1 MKYLLLQLILLLSA
15 GFISGQTITDTTY
28 YDSKGAKTTKDNY
41 SYFRTVA
48 KDSEGL
54 YDAKE
59 YGKTG
64 VLQMCGKFNSL
75 DPEDRRGE
83 FKWYYENGVVSK
95 IITYKDN
102 VVTGKIRAYNSAG
115 ELSLEYILGLDDLDN
130 AKAMERKIRDFSVF
144 VSKSLKYPEKHQE
157 ECVGGKVYVRF
168 FIDIAGKVFRVSV
181 INSFNAD
188 LDNEAIRVVY
198 AYNEWPIPYYRGEKC
213 NVEFIIPITFVL
225 E

>member
-15 GFISGQTITDTTY
+15 GYTSGQTIADTIY
-28 YDSKGAKTTKDNY
+28 YDSNGARTTKDNY

-54 YDAKE
+54 YNTKE

-64 VLQMCGKFNSL
+64 NLQMCGKFNGF
-75 DPEDRRGE
+75 DPEARHGE
-83 FKWYYENGVVSK
+83 FKWYHDNGAISK
-95 IITYKDN
+95 IITYEDN
-102 VVTGKIRAYNSAG
+102 VVKGKIRAYNSAG
-115 ELSLEYILGLDDLDN
+115 ELLLEYILNLGDLDN

-144 VSKSLKYPEKHQE
+144 VSKSLKYPEKPQE
-157 ECVGGKVYVRF
+157 EGVGGKVYTRF
-168 FIDIAGKVFRVSV
+168 FVDTAGIVFRVSV

-188 LDNEAIRVVY
+188 LDKEAIRVVS

-213 NVEFIIPITFVL
+213 NVEFVIPIIFVL
-225 E
+225 Q